1 MSAENVRASLQ
12 AVSTALDH
20 FARSLDAAGF
30 EEGAGTYA
38 QMADVVLGQRA
49 WAESEGFV
57 QLDDEFK
64 QVGVLA
70 MRVRSSLEPYVDSMS
85 RLATLSSV
93 ETWAGVDPDSA
104 EGRVLAA
111 LSRNRR
117 PLSATAIGSAVGE
130 PTSRVR
136 SVVQEL
142 ERRGLVKRASR
153 GGRALFTVG
162 S

>member
-1 MSAENVRASLQ
+1 MSADNVGDSLQ
-12 AVSTALDH
+12 AVSSALDH
-20 FARSLDAAGF
+20 FARSLDSAGF
-30 EEGAGTYA
+30 PDGADTYA

-57 QLDDEFK
+57 QLDDEFR
-64 QVGVLA
+64 QIGVLA
-70 MRVRSSLEPYVDSMS
+70 TRVRSSLEPYVDSMS

-93 ETWAGVDPDSA
+93 ETWAGVQPDST
-104 EGRVLAA
+104 EGRVLATLA
-111 LSRNRR
+111 RNVR

-136 SVVQEL
+136 AVVQEL
-142 ERRGLVKRASR
+142 EQRGLVKRASR